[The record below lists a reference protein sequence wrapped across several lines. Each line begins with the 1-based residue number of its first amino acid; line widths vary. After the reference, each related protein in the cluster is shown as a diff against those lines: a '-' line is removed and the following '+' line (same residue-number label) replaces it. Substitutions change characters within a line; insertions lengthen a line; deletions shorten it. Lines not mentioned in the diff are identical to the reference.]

1 MKNKALSKK
10 LNKAFSLL
18 LIALLLTLSSCTKK
32 NRAQS
37 EIPQRIVAL
46 SPVATEI
53 LFAVGAQDQVAAV
66 SDLTDYPE
74 EARKKPFAGG
84 FDGKTLS
91 METILS
97 FKPDFVYL
105 TDGMHN
111 FLIEPLES
119 YGIKYYVSK
128 ANSIKAVEQEILDI
142 GIITG
147 HEKNA
152 KKIVDNIE
160 ETVLKVQ
167 KNAASTQLKVYYEV
181 WNSPF
186 MSVGTESFIND
197 ILQTVNLKNIF
208 DDLKDAYPVVSE
220 ETILARQPDLILIP
234 MTSGLTVDDIK
245 ARNGWDSLPAVKNN
259 KVFIINDNLY
269 TRSGPRITQTLEELS
284 KLIK

>member
-10 LNKAFSLL
+10 LNKTFSLL

-37 EIPQRIVAL
+37 EIPQHIVAL

-53 LFAVGAQDQVAAV
+53 LFAVGAEDQVAAV
-66 SDLTDYPE
+66 SDLADYPE

-111 FLIEPLES
+111 FLIKPLES

-245 ARNGWDSLPAVKNN
+245 ARNGWNSLPAVKNN

>member
-1 MKNKALSKK
+1 MALNQKH
-10 LNKAFSLL
+10 
-18 LIALLLTLSSCTKK
+18 
-32 NRAQS
+32 
-37 EIPQRIVAL
+37 
-46 SPVATEI
+46 
-53 LFAVGAQDQVAAV
+53 
-66 SDLTDYPE
+66 
-74 EARKKPFAGG
+74 
-84 FDGKTLS
+84 
-91 METILS
+91 S
-97 FKPDFVYL
+97 FL
-105 TDGMHN
+105 C
-111 FLIEPLES
+111 LES

-284 KLIK
+284 NLIK